1 MLKISPIFSFQFPQI
16 KYIILQPTRFPK
28 QIHIVNY
35 LNHLKTLRGSFES
48 LLAENGGAND
58 RLRKEN
64 HEVRSVLEIP
74 WVRATLFAD
83 WKANRDRPKR
93 KREVGLGSGS
103 RGQLSPIFLIVL
115 PVIEKLLSSPSL
127 SISPIFFLPS
137 FQPNC
142 TNTFYPI
149 HLHFLFSTSSFLYP
163 LSSILTEKRIRG

>member
-16 KYIILQPTRFPK
+16 KYIILEQIRFPK

-35 LNHLKTLRGSFES
+35 LNHLKTLRASFES

>member
-115 PVIEKLLSSPSL
+115 PVIEKLLSSLPFRSLLYFSSLLFNRTVPTHFIPSTFIF
-127 SISPIFFLPS
+127 SSPLLPS
-137 FQPNC
+137 S
-142 TNTFYPI
+142 I
-149 HLHFLFSTSSFLYP
+149 LYP
-163 LSSILTEKRIRG
+163 LS

>member
-142 TNTFYPI
+142 TNTFSIPSTFI
-149 HLHFLFSTSSFLYP
+149 FSSPLLLSFILY
-163 LSSILTEKRIRG
+163 LEEKRIRG

>member
-93 KREVGLGSGS
+93 KREVGLGSES

-149 HLHFLFSTSSFLYP
+149 HLHFLFSISSFLYP
-163 LSSILTEKRIRG
+163 LSSILTKKRIRG

>member
-28 QIHIVNY
+28 QTHIVNY

-115 PVIEKLLSSPSL
+115 PVIEKLLSTPSL

-142 TNTFYPI
+142 TNTFSIPSTFI
-149 HLHFLFSTSSFLYP
+149 FSSPLLPSSILYP
-163 LSSILTEKRIRG
+163 LS